1 MKVNRVVFFVS
12 AGLVVVFVVIAA
24 IFAKQTE
31 LAFKAIQEFIV
42 SWFGWLYTLSV
53 IGFLVF
59 VIGLL
64 LSPFGSVRLGKDDE
78 GPAYNRLTWF
88 AMLFSAGMG
97 IGLLF
102 FGVAEPMQHF
112 ATPPWGET
120 FDATRQAM
128 GVTFYHWGLHVWAI
142 YIVVGLSMAYFAHRR
157 NLPLTLRSSLHP
169 IIGDRIHGPI
179 GDMVDIFAV
188 FGTLFGVATSLG
200 LGAQQINAG
209 LKFLGVLD
217 QSLTNQLILIGGI
230 TLVATASVVSGLNVG
245 VRRLSELNLGLA
257 VLLLAFV
264 FFAGPT
270 AHLVESLFHNLAFY
284 PGAIIEMSMTGEAY
298 TGGKWQKSWTL
309 FYWGWWISW
318 TPFVGMFIARIS
330 KGRTIREFILGA
342 LLAPTA
348 LTFLWF
354 TVFGNTALQLEL
366 AGQGEIAKAASENA
380 PTALFVM
387 LKELPWST
395 FSSAFAVVVIGTY
408 FVTSSDS
415 ASLVIDIIT
424 AGGDPDPPFAQR
436 VFWAITEGVVAA
448 ILLMTG
454 GLVALQTAAITTAL
468 PICVIMI
475 AMCFGLWKSLREEA
489 RGPAQKE
496 GVDQP

>member
-1 MKVNRVVFFVS
+1 M
-12 AGLVVVFVVIAA
+12 
-24 IFAKQTE
+24 
-31 LAFKAIQEFIV
+31 
-42 SWFGWLYTLSV
+42 
-53 IGFLVF
+53 
-59 VIGLL
+59 
-64 LSPFGSVRLGKDDE
+64 
-78 GPAYNRLTWF
+78 
-88 AMLFSAGMG
+88 
-97 IGLLF
+97 
-102 FGVAEPMQHF
+102 
-112 ATPPWGET
+112 
-120 FDATRQAM
+120 
-128 GVTFYHWGLHVWAI
+128 
-142 YIVVGLSMAYFAHRR
+142 
-157 NLPLTLRSSLHP
+157 
-169 IIGDRIHGPI
+169 
-179 GDMVDIFAV
+179 
-188 FGTLFGVATSLG
+188 
-200 LGAQQINAG
+200 
-209 LKFLGVLD
+209 
-217 QSLTNQLILIGGI
+217 
-230 TLVATASVVSGLNVG
+230 ATASVVSGLNVG

-415 ASLVIDIIT
+415 ASCTGSSTCCWYRVQLSG
-424 AGGDPDPPFAQR
+424 AGSRWCSWSHFR
-436 VFWAITEGVVAA
+436 H
-448 ILLMTG
+448 
-454 GLVALQTAAITTAL
+454 
-468 PICVIMI
+468 
-475 AMCFGLWKSLREEA
+475 SRS
-489 RGPAQKE
+489 
-496 GVDQP
+496 